1 MRRINVDEI
10 TLFEQ
15 LRPPAP
21 ADAPWIREAARLRLA
36 AASAPP
42 ARPARRVTLAAV
54 SAAALAVAG
63 ASYGLTA
70 GLSGTAAEGGSG
82 SPSATAGLTA
92 VSGCPGMYLRAGF
105 LVQVSGTR
113 LTIGSYPRNATVA
126 VSSSTSVTVP
136 VTGTAGDI
144 TAGSHVFVTGYWT
157 GTTFTA
163 AKVGIEPS
171 LPVRLGVPAEP
182 KPPVLVGTVDSVRDG
197 SFTVTV
203 PEASGHSRINAKIR
217 VTMADSTQVMKP
229 ARAGLRQLHVGA
241 NLVVVGR
248 LGPDGVLTA
257 STVVEPSFIR
267 IAGLG
272 QPTKVKPASC
282 SASGIAAAVLAAYA

>member
-1 MRRINVDEI
+1 MRRITVDEI

-82 SPSATAGLTA
+82 SPSATA
-92 VSGCPGMYLRAGF
+92 VK
-105 LVQVSGTR
+105 VSGTR
-113 LTIGSYPRNATVA
+113 LTSGSYPRNATVA